1 VSETVFE
8 FVNTDATIEFE
19 TDASGKPGD
28 ATMHIGGS
36 TRSLKRVK

>member
-1 VSETVFE
+1 VFE

-19 TDASGKPGD
+19 IDASGTPGN

-36 TRSLKRVK
+36 TRSLKRLK